1 MAIYKKC
8 IPNLYVKSIY
18 DISYDE
24 LKKQGIKALLFDLDN
39 TIINYDQT
47 KLDVKA
53 IEFLNELEKD
63 FKVAI
68 VSNSRNPRV
77 LNAVGNHF
85 PFVSFARKPLK
96 VGFKKALKKL
106 NVKAN
111 EVAMVGDQLMTDVF
125 GGNRMGFVTI
135 LVEAVLRKSD
145 KIWTRFNRK
154 LEKHFLEKIKTKA
167 PEKYNEVLKSY
178 AEKHE

>member
-47 KLDVKA
+47 KLEVKA
-53 IEFLNELEKD
+53 IEFLNELEND
-63 FKVAI
+63 FKVVI
-68 VSNSRNPRV
+68 ISNSRNERV
-77 LNAVGNHF
+77 LNAVGSHF
-85 PFVSFARKPLK
+85 TFVSFARKPLK
-96 VGFKKALKKL
+96 VGFKKALKKI
-106 NVKAN
+106 NFSSN
-111 EVAMVGDQLMTDVF
+111 EVAMIGDQLMTDVF
-125 GGNRMGFVTI
+125 GGNRMKFKTI

-145 KIWTRFNRK
+145 RLSTRINRK
-154 LEKHFLEKIKTKA
+154 LEKYFLNRIKVKS
-167 PEKYNEVLKSY
+167 PKEYDEVLRAY